1 LFWTEWGQMPC
12 IGKARLDGSEKVVL
26 VSMGIAWPNGISI
39 DFEEN
44 KLYWCDA
51 RTDKIER
58 IDLETGG
65 NREMVLSGNN
75 VDMFSVAVFGAY
87 IYWSDRA
94 HANGSIRRG
103 HKNDA
108 TETVTMRT
116 GLGVNLKEVKIFNRV
131 REKGTNVCAKNNGGC
146 QQLCLYRGN
155 SWRTCACAHGYLA
168 EDGVTCLRHEG
179 YLLYSG
185 RTILKSIH
193 LSDETN
199 LNSPIRPYENPRYF
213 KNVIALAFDY
223 NQRKGSNRIFYS
235 DAHFGNIQLIKDN
248 WEDRQVIVE

>member
-1 LFWTEWGQMPC
+1 MPC

-39 DFEEN
+39 DYEEN

-65 NREMVLSGNN
+65 HREVVLSGSN

-94 HANGSIRRG
+94 HANGSVRRG

-108 TETVTMRT
+108 TETITMRT

-131 REKGTNVCAKNNGGC
+131 REKGTNVCARDNGGC
-146 QQLCLYRGN
+146 KQLCLYRGN
-155 SWRTCACAHGYLA
+155 SQRTCACAHGYLA

-199 LNSPIRPYENPRYF
+199 LNSPIRPYENPHYF

-223 NQRKGSNRIFYS
+223 NQRRKGTNRIFYS

-248 WEDRQVIVE
+248 WEDRQVIVETYELG

>member
-1 LFWTEWGQMPC
+1 MVKFLQTSLKIKDKKLEFSTLFKKYFRRKNYLKNKRKNTNVC
-12 IGKARLDGSEKVVL
+12 
-26 VSMGIAWPNGISI
+26 VSLLL
-39 DFEEN
+39 F
-44 KLYWCDA
+44 L
-51 RTDKIER
+51 
-58 IDLETGG
+58 
-65 NREMVLSGNN
+65 
-75 VDMFSVAVFGAY
+75 
-87 IYWSDRA
+87 
-94 HANGSIRRG
+94 
-103 HKNDA
+103 
-108 TETVTMRT
+108 
-116 GLGVNLKEVKIFNRV
+116 
-131 REKGTNVCAKNNGGC
+131 GTNVCAKDNGGC

-223 NQRKGSNRIFYS
+223 NQRRKGTNRIFYS

-248 WEDRQVIVE
+248 WEDRQVIVESKYKNLYLNSFVEKSIIWISREIRMGIACNNYIFLECIFKNGCNYIIQSPKSKRSSCL